1 MEEIYN
7 KIIYIRNIFKDKLD
21 NSDKIILKDLN
32 ITKK

>member
-21 NSDKIILKDLN
+21 NSDKIILKDLDLA
-32 ITKK
+32 

>member
-21 NSDKIILKDLN
+21 NSYKIILKDLDLA
-32 ITKK
+32 